1 MSYSIGIDIGTT
13 TVKCILFRE
22 GPAVEAEASQEY
34 RTMNPRPSWAEQ
46 DPLDW
51 WNGTVRC
58 IRQLLAQSRVDPAA
72 IRVISVSSQAPCALP
87 LDRDGKPLH
96 NALIWMDRRSVQEM
110 ELLSENPGAERIFEI
125 TGNRLDTYFMLP
137 ELMWFLRNEPAVMD
151 RCHKLVQVNGFINT
165 KLTGT
170 FTIDESHATLTELY
184 DCRANDWSDE
194 LLQAVGADRSIMP
207 EIVDCCTPIGHVA
220 EKAAAE
226 TGLST
231 STVVLAGAVDATAA
245 ALELGLTG
253 DGKGVEMTGTS
264 SVVMIAFNE
273 LFTTQSLSYLRGC
286 SRNTSILFGAMNAIG
301 GSLKWYR
308 DAMLGGETPEHDAYD
323 RINRAVSS
331 DTVRPSGIIFLPYM
345 SGERSPIWDVNARGT
360 IIGLNMNTN
369 LTDIAR
375 AVMEGGCYALRDNLD
390 RVSSAGISFDSII
403 CCGGCSKS
411 DIWLKIKA
419 SVTRKRI
426 LIPEVNL
433 GAPGGL
439 SYMNAAYM
447 GEYASPEEASRACLR
462 IRHTIE
468 PVEEWVQPYDELYR
482 IYLDSYQALKERFQA
497 LSKVKLHE

>member
-22 GPAVEAEASQEY
+22 GPAVAAEASQEY
-34 RTMNPRPSWAEQ
+34 RTINPHPSWAEQ

-51 WNGTVRC
+51 WDGTVRC
-58 IRQLLAQSRVDPAA
+58 IRQLLGQSRVDPAE

-87 LDRDGKPLH
+87 LDRDGNPLH

-110 ELLSENPGAERIFEI
+110 ELLSETPGAERIFEI

-184 DCRANDWSDE
+184 DCRTNDWSDE
-194 LLQAVGADRSIMP
+194 LLRAVGADRSMMP
-207 EIVDCCTPIGHVA
+207 EIVDCCTPIGHVT

-245 ALELGLTG
+245 ALEVGLTG
-253 DGKGVEMTGTS
+253 GGKVAEMTGTS

-273 LFTTQSLSYLRGC
+273 LFTTQGLSYLRGC

-301 GSLKWYR
+301 GSLKWFR
-308 DAMLGGETPEHDAYD
+308 DAVLGGETPEHDAYD

-345 SGERSPIWDVNARGT
+345 SGERSPIWDVHARGT
-360 IIGLNMNTN
+360 LIGLNMNTG
-369 LTDIAR
+369 LSDIAR
-375 AVMEGGCYALRDNLD
+375 AIMEGGCYALRDNLD
-390 RVSSAGISFDSII
+390 QVSNAGISFDSVI

-419 SVTRKRI
+419 SVIQKRI

-447 GEYASPEEASRACLR
+447 GEYASPEEASGACLR

-468 PVEEWVQPYDELYR
+468 PVAEWVRPYDELYSV
-482 IYLDSYQALKERFQA
+482 YLDSYQALKERFQA
-497 LSKVKLHE
+497 LSKAKLRG